1 MLDEELARLHNML
14 DGTLSPVKKLPPF
27 TAAYLEHRV
36 AREPSDG
43 IPALVCIR
51 KVAERLTYDVETRNR
66 YIAYLCALA
75 VPNIKCIFVQNPPVH
90 RVITLEPFEDHVQAA
105 AVYMHHV
112 SDIERW
118 EAPMTSSSLF
128 GSCFRLAATSGSP
141 EMIELYLRQQCLP
154 YRNRA
159 FVEAAKEG
167 QADMVRFLFDYH
179 SDTHPWTYTEG
190 SINAS
195 MYPSGYRALM
205 QALSTPNPEIWDF
218 VMQLLRENDVTIKEG
233 QESNMLERAAE
244 DGRTDMV
251 RHLLHHG
258 TPTRAPGKIF
268 KQESPI
274 WYAAQRG
281 HLEIVQALLD
291 RGATVPLDTMRDAAL
306 SGHIQVV
313 RLLLAYKANTTG
325 AVVDAAK
332 GGYGD
337 VVELLLEN
345 EGNPNED
352 DGELPAIAY
361 AILAEHMRMY
371 KCLLD
376 HGARLPGG
384 PMREESLERAKLQGV
399 GSMPSLLSLASAH
412 GSCGAGESLT
422 CKLDYLLY
430 CQHNGYPGP

>member
-1 MLDEELARLHNML
+1 MLDRELARLHNML

-43 IPALVCIR
+43 NPALVCIR
-51 KVAERLTYDVETRNR
+51 KVAERLTYDAETRNR
-66 YIAYLCALA
+66 YIAILCALA

-90 RVITLEPFEDHVQAA
+90 RAISLEPFEDHVQAA

-128 GSCFRLAATSGSP
+128 GSCFILAATSGSP

-154 YRNRA
+154 YRNKA
-159 FVEAAKEG
+159 FVEAAG
-167 QADMVRFLFDYH
+167 QGQTNMVRFLFDYQR
-179 SDTHPWTYTEG
+179 DTHPWAYTPEY
-190 SINAS
+190 IDAS
-195 MYPSGYRALM
+195 NYRNGYLM
-205 QALSTPNPEIWDF
+205 NALSTPNPEIRDF

-233 QESNMLERAAE
+233 RQSAFLERAAE
-244 DGRTDMV
+244 AGWTDMV
-251 RHLLHHG
+251 RHLLQRG
-258 TPTRAPGKIF
+258 TPTLAPGRC

-274 WYAAQRG
+274 WYAAQGG
-281 HLEIVQALLD
+281 HLEIVRTLLD
-291 RGATVPLDTMRDAAL
+291 HGAWVPMATMRDTA
-306 SGHIQVV
+306 SKGHIQVV
-313 RLLLAYKANTTG
+313 RLLLVYRANMAG
-325 AVVDAAK
+325 AVVNAAK

-337 VVELLLEN
+337 IVELLLEN
-345 EGNPNED
+345 EGDANED
-352 DGELPAIAY
+352 DGKLSAIAY
-361 AILAEHMRMY
+361 AILAEHIRMY

-376 HGARLPGG
+376 YGARLPEGL
-384 PMREESLERAKLQGV
+384 MREGSLERAKLQGV
-399 GSMPSLLSLASAH
+399 DSMPSLLNLASAH

-430 CQHNGYPGP
+430 CQHNGHPGP